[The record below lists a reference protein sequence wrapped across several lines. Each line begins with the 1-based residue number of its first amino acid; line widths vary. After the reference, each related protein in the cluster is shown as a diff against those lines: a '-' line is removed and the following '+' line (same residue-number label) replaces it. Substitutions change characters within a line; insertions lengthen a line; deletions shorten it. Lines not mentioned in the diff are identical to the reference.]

1 MKLRKFI
8 ASTIGEYL
16 NENIQNDEKLIY
28 KIKQSL
34 VMIYDFS
41 KGTLFDY
48 INWDDVNDVSTDAD
62 EWRYN

>member
-41 KGTLFDY
+41 KGTLSDY
-48 INWDDVNDVSTDAD
+48 INWDDVSTDAD